1 MDTLKLMADLAD
13 KVRARNEELKRMI
26 EEARR

>member
-1 MDTLKLMADLAD
+1 MDTLKLMADLAE

-26 EEARR
+26 DEAKR

>member
-1 MDTLKLMADLAD
+1 MDTLKLMACLAE

-26 EEARR
+26 EEVKR